1 MKLIHATDRHDT
13 ADHREFAPEARETF
27 ELDGKTWRIVHV
39 IVARDGIWVSAERQT
54 KAGKD
59 YARGHGRAVMFSDL
73 PADVAAAI
81 VDALAPEPK
90 SAPAIEA
97 APADAPVER
106 KRLGATR
113 LEDFRNGIS
122 YEQRRLSWMTQSDLG
137 YDLAEREGIDDQMGR
152 RLIEAT
158 CSGLPLTITWQ
169 KPIRDGRFERTT
181 ATALV
186 QMVVPGRI
194 RVSYWGFEHFV
205 HIADLVEVGV
215 PLTTWEVIDPQA
227 DAAPA
232 EREPQRESSDA
243 VPYGV
248 RYSRA
253 ERTEQAWFATD
264 SEREQWIASKGEW
277 IDVIERL
284 NPEPSLPEPPS
295 AGLTAETLELF
306 LDYARDAAN
315 WSGTPL
321 VGGNVGGGAA
331 GNGHLTQMKKRDLI
345 VTQDEG
351 RDVWIVFRP
360 AGRALA
366 KAHGI
371 EID

>member
-1 MKLIHATDRHDT
+1 MKLIAR
-13 ADHREFAPEARETF
+13 ADDNRTCAMQEFRTVERTTF
-27 ELDGKTWRIVHV
+27 EAEGKTWRIDVV
-39 IVARDGIWVSAERQT
+39 QVNPNGIWLAAERQT

-59 YARGHGRAVMFSDL
+59 YARGHGRAFMFHQL
-73 PADVAAAI
+73 PVDIAAAI
-81 VDALAPEPK
+81 VDALAPESK
-90 SAPAIEA
+90 AVPAV
-97 APADAPVER
+97 APVER
-106 KRLGATR
+106 KRLGMTR
-113 LEDFRNGIS
+113 LEDFRDGIS

-205 HIADLVEVGV
+205 YIADLVEVSV
-215 PLTTWEVIDPQA
+215 PRTKWEVIDPQA
-227 DAAPA
+227 DAAPT
-232 EREPQRESSDA
+232 EQEPHRESSDA
-243 VPYGV
+243 APYGV

-264 SEREQWIASKGEW
+264 AEREQWIASKGEW

-284 NPEPSLPEPPS
+284 NPEPSLPEPS
-295 AGLTAETLELF
+295 TAGLTAETLELF

-315 WSGTPL
+315 WGGRPL

-331 GNGHLTQMKKRDLI
+331 GNGHLTQMKKQGLI

-366 KAHGI
+366 KAHGV